1 MTIEE
6 KLAKSLVDD
15 AKGRV
20 NEEIRTLKTADKPSQ
35 KVGLDVID
43 DEKIKKL
50 VEFRKSIPQEN
61 LPLYKRELEKANA
74 RLSYLDYLRYTDSQF
89 IPTKFHRLLAQIIQ
103 DTVEK
108 VEKGEHIRICLSVP
122 PRHGKG
128 YPVDFPVLTTKGWK
142 KHGELKFGDYVYN
155 DKGDQ
160 VMVLANQKPYYHPSL
175 KVVFS
180 TGEEHIVTKE
190 HLWKVL
196 FSRETRKDN
205 KHGRER
211 YEEIVETQ
219 DIFDKQQNNSRSPS
233 VAIAEPLKNKQKTL
247 VIDPYVLGLWLGD
260 GLSQNNEVVVS
271 KQDLQDELIGVGD
284 KEVYSISQRKSDKN
298 LFYIRFGKQQSQ
310 KQQQNQKTI
319 GYKWE
324 FTERLNKLGVRKNKH
339 IPIDYLLASE
349 NQRWELLRGLMDTD
363 GSVDTRGNCEFSNTN
378 KELAYNAFTLIRSLG
393 IKATIN
399 EYDAKLYGRIIS
411 KKYRVLFVPSKGHV
425 IFKIKRKQERL
436 DKRLLKD
443 GVSKYQYFIKSIEPV
458 EDQFVSCI
466 TVEGGMY
473 LAGKGLIPT
482 HNSYAFVETLP
493 TWFVGRNPDSMAIL
507 TAYNTELAE
516 KFGDKNRQKAKRHW
530 KELWGLDISPS
541 QDNKGLFE
549 VKNRKGGIMSVGI
562 TGGITGN
569 GGRLVI
575 VDDPYKNGEE
585 AYNPTVRN
593 KVESMFR
600 DSVLTRVQGRGT
612 AIIVIHTRW
621 HEEDLIGKLSN
632 EEGWYVINLPV
643 VADSDNDILKRK
655 KGELLAPELGFD
667 KDWAE
672 RTYKSVGKRVWTS
685 LYMGKPSI
693 EAGNL
698 FQRGSF
704 QFYTKS
710 ELPVVFDEVVQS
722 WDLAVD
728 SKGNSDYVAGQVWG
742 RKGSNHYLLKRI
754 KKRMSFIE
762 SVEMIRQI
770 SMTFP
775 EARRI
780 YIEKRANGQ
789 AVIETLMKEIGG
801 IVPVI
806 PKESKVQRAS
816 AITPYF
822 EAGNI
827 FLPNEQLD
835 KNIEDYIQ
843 EFLKFPNS
851 NHDDEVDAT
860 TQYLNEIR
868 YRNSGKIVLGSNVS
882 RINNAFRGGNIKV

>member
-108 VEKGEHIRICLSVP
+108 VEKGESVRICLSVP
-122 PRHGKG
+122 PRHGKT
-128 YPVDFPVLTTKGWK
+128 YTF
-142 KHGELKFGDYVYN
+142 
-155 DKGDQ
+155 
-160 VMVLANQKPYYHPSL
+160 A
-175 KVVFS
+175 
-180 TGEEHIVTKE
+180 
-190 HLWKVL
+190 
-196 FSRETRKDN
+196 
-205 KHGRER
+205 
-211 YEEIVETQ
+211 
-219 DIFDKQQNNSRSPS
+219 
-233 VAIAEPLKNKQKTL
+233 
-247 VIDPYVLGLWLGD
+247 
-260 GLSQNNEVVVS
+260 
-271 KQDLQDELIGVGD
+271 
-284 KEVYSISQRKSDKN
+284 
-298 LFYIRFGKQQSQ
+298 
-310 KQQQNQKTI
+310 
-319 GYKWE
+319 
-324 FTERLNKLGVRKNKH
+324 
-339 IPIDYLLASE
+339 
-349 NQRWELLRGLMDTD
+349 
-363 GSVDTRGNCEFSNTN
+363 
-378 KELAYNAFTLIRSLG
+378 
-393 IKATIN
+393 
-399 EYDAKLYGRIIS
+399 
-411 KKYRVLFVPSKGHV
+411 
-425 IFKIKRKQERL
+425 
-436 DKRLLKD
+436 
-443 GVSKYQYFIKSIEPV
+443 
-458 EDQFVSCI
+458 
-466 TVEGGMY
+466 
-473 LAGKGLIPT
+473 
-482 HNSYAFVETLP
+482 ETLP

-516 KFGDKNRQKAKRHW
+516 KFGDKNRQKAKRNW

-549 VKNRKGGIMSVGI
+549 VKGRKGGIMSVGI
-562 TGGITGN
+562 LGGLAGN
-569 GGRLVI
+569 GGRLII
-575 VDDPYKNGEE
+575 VDDPYKNSEE
-585 AYNPTVRN
+585 AYSPRIRNTVET
-593 KVESMFR
+593 VFR
-600 DSVLTRVQGRGT
+600 DSILTRAQGRGT